1 MSQPTAETLAQRI
14 LESRLMEMPEIDALV
29 STIGGRTASQQDFVD
44 ALLRQEKLTNW
55 QITRLLEG
63 HVRGFFYGH
72 WRVLYLIGHGTF
84 ARVYRC
90 SHRKTGEIK
99 AIKVLRNRYSD
110 DENVRERFEREARTV
125 MTLRHPNIVPIHEV
139 ETEKGR
145 CFMVMDFVEG
155 QNLRDYVRAHGKL
168 KVETALQIAQD
179 LANGLE
185 YALGKGI
192 THRDMK
198 LSNVLLSSRGQA
210 RLVDFGLAAVNVTDE
225 DGDTKQGPRSVDY
238 AGLERVTNVR
248 RNDPRSDIYFLG
260 CMLYQMLTGRPPLYE
275 TKERVKRMHPSRF
288 RDVPP
293 ITAIEQNL
301 PHRVVIL
308 VNRLMDL
315 DPERRI
321 QTPAQAFSEIE
332 AVRKAIESGDIQLYD
347 PELARQQA
355 AEYEQVLARKE
366 EGRDKTILLVESNL
380 KVQDLF
386 REKLKE
392 VGYRVLIMSD
402 PVRALQRFADL
413 DPSDPPPADVVI
425 FGCSKLGAS
434 GLEAFNQFSSGP
446 AFRKYPAILL
456 LEERQT
462 EFAKVADLSAGNRR
476 IVWLPV
482 KVKEIRGT
490 LRELLGPPAPAAQ
503 PTRPS

>member
-1 MSQPTAETLAQRI
+1 MSQPTAEQLAQRI
-14 LESRLMEMPEIDALV
+14 LESRLMEMPEIDAVL
-29 STIGGRTASQQDFVD
+29 SGIGGRTASQADFVD
-44 ALLRQEKLTNW
+44 QLLRQEKLTNW

-90 SHRKTGEIK
+90 EHNQTGEIK
-99 AIKVLRNRYSD
+99 AVKVLRNRYSD
-110 DENVRERFEREARTV
+110 DEGVRDRFEREGQTV

-139 ETEKGR
+139 KTDKGR
-145 CFMVMDFVEG
+145 CYMVMDFVEG

-168 KVETALQIAQD
+168 KVETALQIAHD
-179 LANGLE
+179 LAGGLE
-185 YALGKGI
+185 YALSKGI

-210 RLVDFGLAAVNVTDE
+210 RLVDFGLAAVNVTEE
-225 DGDTKQGPRSVDY
+225 DGDSKQGPRSVDY

-248 RNDPRSDIYFLG
+248 RNDSRSDVYFLG

-288 RDVPP
+288 RDIPP
-293 ITAIEQNL
+293 ITAVEPNL

-321 QTPAQAFSEIE
+321 QNPGQAAAEIE
-332 AVRKAIESGDIQLYD
+332 AVSKAIESGDIQLYD

-355 AEYEQVLARKE
+355 AEYEQTLAKRE
-366 EGRDKTILLVESNL
+366 EGRDKTIMLVEANL

-413 DPSDPPPADVVI
+413 DPADPPPADIVI

-434 GLEAFNQFSSGP
+434 GLEAFNQFSKEPSTRKFP
-446 AFRKYPAILL
+446 AVLL

-462 EFAKVADLSAGNRR
+462 DFAKVAALTAPNRR
-476 IVWLPV
+476 VIWLPA

-490 LRELLGPPAPAAQ
+490 LRELLAPASEAGTQ
-503 PTRPS
+503 SAT

>member
-1 MSQPTAETLAQRI
+1 MSQPTADQLAHRI
-14 LESRLMEMPEIDALV
+14 LESRLMETPDLESVLSV
-29 STIGGRTASQQDFVD
+29 VGGRGASEQDFVD

-72 WRVLYLIGHGTF
+72 WRVLYIIGHGTF

-90 SHRKTGEIK
+90 EHRKTGDIK
-99 AIKVLRNRYSD
+99 AVKVLRNRYSD
-110 DENVRERFEREARTV
+110 DEGVRERFEREARTV

-168 KVETALQIAQD
+168 KLSTALQIARD
-179 LANGLE
+179 LASGLE
-185 YALGKGI
+185 YALAKGI
-192 THRDMK
+192 THRDLK

-225 DGDTKQGPRSVDY
+225 DGDVKQGPRSVDY

-248 RNDPRSDIYFLG
+248 RNDSRSDIYFLG
-260 CMLYQMLTGRPPLYE
+260 CMLYQMITGRPPLYE

-293 ITAIEQNL
+293 IMALEPSL
-301 PHRVVIL
+301 PNRVVIL

-315 DPERRI
+315 DPERRV
-321 QTPAQAFSEIE
+321 QNPAQALSEIE
-332 AVRKAIESGDIQLYD
+332 SVQKALASGDAQAYD

-355 AEYEQVLARKE
+355 AEYEQSLARRE
-366 EGRDKTILLVESNL
+366 EGRDKTVLLIESNP

-402 PVRALQRFADL
+402 PVRALQRFAEL
-413 DPSDPPPADVVI
+413 DPADPSPADLVM

-434 GLEAFNQFSSGP
+434 ALEAFNQFVGDP
-446 AFRKYPAILL
+446 RNEKYPAIIL
-456 LEERQT
+456 LEDRQAD
-462 EFAKVADLSAGNRR
+462 FAKVANLSGSNRR
-476 IVWLPV
+476 ALSLPA
-482 KVKEIRGT
+482 KVKELREV
-490 LRELLGPPAPAAQ
+490 LRELLTPAAANNS
-503 PTRPS
+503 PGNPV

>member
-1 MSQPTAETLAQRI
+1 
-14 LESRLMEMPEIDALV
+14 MELPEIDSMLA
-29 STIGGRTASQQDFVD
+29 SIGGRGASQQDFVD
-44 ALLRQEKLTNW
+44 TLLRQEKLTNW

-63 HVRGFFYGH
+63 HTKGYFYGH
-72 WRVLYLIGHGTF
+72 WRVLYMIGHGTF

-90 SHRKTGEIK
+90 EHRKTGDIK
-99 AIKVLRNRYSD
+99 AVKVLRNRYSD
-110 DENVRERFEREARTV
+110 DEGVRDRFEREAQTV

-168 KVETALQIAQD
+168 KLATALQIARD
-179 LANGLE
+179 LASGLD
-185 YALGKGI
+185 YALAKGV

-225 DGDTKQGPRSVDY
+225 DGDVKQGPRSVDY

-248 RNDPRSDIYFLG
+248 RNDPRSDVYFLG
-260 CMLYQMLTGRPPLYE
+260 CMLYQMLTGKPPLYE

-293 ITAIEQNL
+293 ITALEPGL

-315 DPERRI
+315 DPERRV
-321 QTPAQAFSEIE
+321 QTPAQAVAEIE
-332 AVRKAIESGDIQLYD
+332 SVQKAVAAGDTQIYD

-355 AEYEQVLARKE
+355 AEYEQQLAKRE
-366 EGRDKTILLVESNL
+366 EGRDKTLMLVESNL
-380 KVQDLF
+380 KLQDLF

-392 VGYRVLIMSD
+392 VGYRVLIMGD
-402 PVRALQRFADL
+402 PVRALQRFTDL
-413 DPSDPPPADVVI
+413 APLDPPPADVVI
-425 FGCSKLGAS
+425 FGCSALGAS
-434 GLEAFNQFSSGP
+434 GLEAFNQFASDP
-446 AFRKYPAILL
+446 QYRKYPAILL
-456 LEERQT
+456 LEERQASF
-462 EFAKVADLSAGNRR
+462 EKVAKLAAGNRR

-482 KVKEIRGT
+482 KLKELRSV
-490 LRELLGPPAPAAQ
+490 LRELLSPEGAPSQPANPA
-503 PTRPS
+503 

>member
-1 MSQPTAETLAQRI
+1 MELPDIDSI
-14 LESRLMEMPEIDALV
+14 LS
-29 STIGGRTASQQDFVD
+29 SIGGRGASQQDFVD
-44 ALLRQEKLTNW
+44 VLLRQEKLTNW

-63 HVRGFFYGH
+63 HTKGFFYGH
-72 WRVLYLIGHGTF
+72 WRVLYMIGHGTF

-90 SHRKTGEIK
+90 EHRKTGDIK
-99 AIKVLRNRYSD
+99 AVKVLRNRYSD
-110 DENVRERFEREARTV
+110 DEGVRERFEREAQTV

-168 KVETALQIAQD
+168 KLTTALQIIRD
-179 LANGLE
+179 LASGLE

-225 DGDTKQGPRSVDY
+225 DGDIKQGPRSVDY

-260 CMLYQMLTGRPPLYE
+260 CMLYQMITGRPPLYE

-293 ITAIEQNL
+293 ITALEPGL

-321 QTPAQAFSEIE
+321 QTPAQAVAEIE
-332 AVRKAIESGDIQLYD
+332 AVQKAVAAGDTQIYD

-355 AEYEQVLARKE
+355 ADYEQLLAKKE
-366 EGRDKTILLVESNL
+366 EGRDKTLMLIESNPKL
-380 KVQDLF
+380 QDLF

-392 VGYRVLIMSD
+392 VGYRVLIMGD
-402 PVRALQRFADL
+402 PVRALQRFTDL
-413 DPSDPPPADVVI
+413 DPMDPPPADVVI
-425 FGCSKLGAS
+425 FGCSTLGAS
-434 GLEAFNQFSSGP
+434 GLEAFNQFAGDP
-446 AFRKYPAILL
+446 QNRKYPAILL
-456 LEERQT
+456 LEEKQASF
-462 EFAKVADLSAGNRR
+462 EKVANLSANNRR

-482 KVKEIRGT
+482 KLKELRSV
-490 LRELLGPPAPAAQ
+490 LRELLTPAAAESQ
-503 PTRPS
+503 PANRG

>member
-1 MSQPTAETLAQRI
+1 MSQPTAEILAQRI
-14 LESRLMEMPEIDALV
+14 LESRLMEMPEINAVLAG
-29 STIGGRTASQQDFVD
+29 IGGQSAPQQDFVD

-63 HVRGFFYGH
+63 HVRGFFFGN

-90 SHRKTGEIK
+90 AHRKTGEIK
-99 AIKVLRNRYSD
+99 ALKVLRNRYSD
-110 DENVRERFEREARTV
+110 DASVRDRFQREAQTV
-125 MTLRHPNIVPIHEV
+125 MTLRHPNIVPIHDV
-139 ETEKGR
+139 QTEKGR

-168 KVETALQIAQD
+168 RIETALQIAQD

-185 YALGKGI
+185 YALVRGI

-210 RLVDFGLAAVNVTDE
+210 RLVDFGLAAVNVTDD
-225 DGDTKQGPRSVDY
+225 DGDVKQGPRSVDY
-238 AGLERVTNVR
+238 AGLERVTGVR
-248 RNDPRSDIYFLG
+248 RNDPRSDLYFLG
-260 CMLYQMLTGRPPLYE
+260 CMLYQMITGRPPLYE
-275 TKERVKRMHPSRF
+275 TKERIKRMHPSRF

-293 ITAIEQNL
+293 ITAIEPNL
-301 PHRVVIL
+301 PHRLVIL
-308 VNRLMDL
+308 VNRFMDL
-315 DPERRI
+315 DPDRRI
-321 QTPAQAFSEIE
+321 QTPAQAVAEIE
-332 AVRKAIESGDIQLYD
+332 AVRRAIQSGDIQLYD

-355 AEYEQVLARKE
+355 ADYEQAMARKQ
-366 EGRDKTILLVESNL
+366 EGQDKTILLVEASL

-402 PVRALQRFADL
+402 PLRALQRFKDL
-413 DPSDPPPADVVI
+413 DPADPVPADVVI

-434 GLEAFNQFSSGP
+434 GLEAFNQFSQDP
-446 AFRKYPAILL
+446 ALQRFPAILL
-456 LEERQT
+456 LEEKQAD
-462 EFAKVADLSAGNRR
+462 FAKVAELAGSNRR
-476 IVWLPV
+476 IVWLPA
-482 KVKEIRGT
+482 KLKEIRGT
-490 LRELLGPPAPAAQ
+490 LRELLGESATAEQAS
-503 PTRPS
+503 RPG